1 MKMGIMGRMATMEFF
16 QTDAA
21 INMGNSGGPMFNLD
35 GEVIGIVSSIL
46 SRSGGFEGVGF
57 AATSR
62 IAQRLLLERNS
73 FWSGLEGVLIDGPF
87 AKALNLPQAA
97 GFLVQRVAEGSPSWR
112 QGIHAGTLRV
122 SVEGT
127 DVLIGGDIILE
138 MNNIPFVD
146 EDAFDRMS
154 ASLNNLKPGD
164 KLTSK
169 VMRAGQVIELSTTI
183 TAR

>member
-1 MKMGIMGRMATMEFF
+1 MDSRA
-16 QTDAA
+16 
-21 INMGNSGGPMFNLD
+21 LD
-35 GEVIGIVSSIL
+35 SPRHRE
-46 SRSGGFEGVGF
+46 SRNVCC
-57 AATSR
+57 
-62 IAQRLLLERNS
+62 
-73 FWSGLEGVLIDGPF
+73 
-87 AKALNLPQAA
+87 
-97 GFLVQRVAEGSPSWR
+97 
-112 QGIHAGTLRV
+112 
-122 SVEGT
+122 EGT

-169 VMRAGQVIELSTTI
+169 VLRAGQVIELSTTI

>member
-1 MKMGIMGRMATMEFF
+1 
-16 QTDAA
+16 
-21 INMGNSGGPMFNLD
+21 
-35 GEVIGIVSSIL
+35 
-46 SRSGGFEGVGF
+46 
-57 AATSR
+57 
-62 IAQRLLLERNS
+62 
-73 FWSGLEGVLIDGPF
+73 
-87 AKALNLPQAA
+87 
-97 GFLVQRVAEGSPSWR
+97 
-112 QGIHAGTLRV
+112 
-122 SVEGT
+122 
-127 DVLIGGDIILE
+127 